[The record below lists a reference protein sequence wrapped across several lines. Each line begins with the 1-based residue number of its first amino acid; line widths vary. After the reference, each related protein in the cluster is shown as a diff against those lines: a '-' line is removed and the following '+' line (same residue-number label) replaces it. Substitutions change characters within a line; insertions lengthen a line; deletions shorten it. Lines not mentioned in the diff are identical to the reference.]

1 MKMLCSTFERWLKT
15 PCLKIVTFLTPQ
27 PPTLLF
33 LIYVM
38 SLRDIALQSQQHSTT
53 YSRIV
58 LQYSRASVDRGLA
71 CLPFLQEGSRSC
83 ARWRRTQGKHG
94 QISRPGG
101 ASCSSDRVPSPSMTQ
116 GCSDWESEV
125 GVSTR
130 QGAYSMSKSPLIT
143 LARNNGNRLSFSGR
157 CSIERLLRCL
167 WLIDQKIGTI
177 MRDLYLP
184 LFLLLLLHLLLLSP
198 PSLSP
203 YCCELVWCLPEA
215 ISAV

>member
-1 MKMLCSTFERWLKT
+1 MWTEAWPVSPSYRRVHDRVLDEDVHKENTVRFPDQVVLPVPLTGCQVHPWLK
-15 PCLKIVTFLTPQ
+15 VALTGNQ
-27 PPTLLF
+27 
-33 LIYVM
+33 
-38 SLRDIALQSQQHSTT
+38 R
-53 YSRIV
+53 
-58 LQYSRASVDRGLA
+58 
-71 CLPFLQEGSRSC
+71 
-83 ARWRRTQGKHG
+83 
-94 QISRPGG
+94 
-101 ASCSSDRVPSPSMTQ
+101 
-116 GCSDWESEV
+116 WESAQDKV
-125 GVSTR
+125 H
-130 QGAYSMSKSPLIT
+130 SMYKSPLIT

-184 LFLLLLLHLLLLSP
+184 LFLLLLLHLLLSP

>member
-38 SLRDIALQSQQHSTT
+38 SLRDIALQSQQHITT
-53 YSRIV
+53 VPIQQHTTTV
-58 LQYSRASVDRGLA
+58 QQNQCGPGLGLA
-71 CLPFLQEGSRSC
+71 CLSLLQEDSRSC
-83 ARWRRTQGKHG
+83 ARRRRSQGNDR
-94 QISRPGG
+94 QISTAGG

-167 WLIDQKIGTI
+167 
-177 MRDLYLP
+177 
-184 LFLLLLLHLLLLSP
+184 
-198 PSLSP
+198 
-203 YCCELVWCLPEA
+203 
-215 ISAV
+215 